1 MVVRSHNVHNS
12 AVVAV
17 GIERV
22 PGAGGAKIPEATQD
36 DERTPE
42 SREQHHHDAGVHCG
56 SVHGGPG

>member
-1 MVVRSHNVHNS
+1 MHNS